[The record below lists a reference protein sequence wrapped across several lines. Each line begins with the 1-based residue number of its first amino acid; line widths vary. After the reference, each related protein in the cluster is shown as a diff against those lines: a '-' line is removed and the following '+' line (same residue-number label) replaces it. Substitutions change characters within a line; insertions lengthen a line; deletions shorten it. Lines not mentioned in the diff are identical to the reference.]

1 MSLSLLKGIFACF
14 ISHLEKN
21 HKKGLNLLGG
31 KKINLGSLWAHVHS
45 ILSKKWSLYVY
56 RFWEKGK
63 QPECSYI
70 TGGDVKGH
78 RPFGNSSVAPQKLN
92 IDTAQ
97 KSHS

>member
-1 MSLSLLKGIFACF
+1 MCTPSFLKSEVCTFTGF
-14 ISHLEKN
+14 
-21 HKKGLNLLGG
+21 
-31 KKINLGSLWAHVHS
+31 
-45 ILSKKWSLYVY
+45 
-56 RFWEKGK
+56 REKGK